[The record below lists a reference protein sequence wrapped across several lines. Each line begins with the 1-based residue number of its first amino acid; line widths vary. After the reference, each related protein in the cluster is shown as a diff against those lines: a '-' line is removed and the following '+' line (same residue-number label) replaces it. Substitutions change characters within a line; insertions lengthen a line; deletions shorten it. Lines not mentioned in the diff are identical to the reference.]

1 MFFPV
6 EDWFGA
12 FLLTL
17 VVETPIVV
25 VVLRHAETDLARLG
39 LIAVFANLATHPAVW
54 FVFTQLFLVG
64 TAAYVLAAEAWAVL
78 VETAFFMVVIRG
90 VGARR
95 AVAASLL
102 ANGASILA
110 GLLVGSHLWELPA

>member
-12 FLLTL
+12 FVLTL

-25 VVLRHAETDLARLG
+25 VVLRHAETDLARLA

-110 GLLVGSHLWELPA
+110 GLLVGSHLWELPV

>member
-12 FLLTL
+12 FVLTL

-25 VVLRHAETDLARLG
+25 LVLRRSQPDLVRLA
-39 LIAVFANLATHPAVW
+39 LIAVIANLATHPAVW

-64 TAAYVLAAEAWAVL
+64 TPEYILAAEAWAVVAEAAVYL
-78 VETAFFMVVIRG
+78 IVIRG

-95 AVAASLL
+95 AVTASLL
-102 ANGASILA
+102 ANSASVMA
-110 GLLVGSHLWELPA
+110 GLVAGSQLLRFPT